1 MFLDHQKEAADM
13 VEKYEMGNLGEKTRS
28 SAARESKQGEELSSG
43 MFFIVKL
50 CEIFHRS
57 FRRCFILHLDRL
69 MLSRYTSRLM
79 WNNNC
84 AVIQGLD

>member
-43 MFFIVKL
+43 MFL
-50 CEIFHRS
+50 
-57 FRRCFILHLDRL
+57 
-69 MLSRYTSRLM
+69 
-79 WNNNC
+79 
-84 AVIQGLD
+84 